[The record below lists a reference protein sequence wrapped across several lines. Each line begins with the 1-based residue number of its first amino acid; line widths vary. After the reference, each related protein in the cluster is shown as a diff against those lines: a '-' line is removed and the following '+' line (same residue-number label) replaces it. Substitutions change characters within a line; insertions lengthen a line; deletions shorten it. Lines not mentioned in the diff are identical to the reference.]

1 MGQREVS
8 ISKLLPSEFERLGL
22 PESGLPSK
30 SGFNCQGSSDPL
42 GKCKPYGSSSVSC
55 FASLGRFIPKLGW
68 KRSSRKGAART
79 VMIKHSVL
87 HWYPPWHWQNSGEG
101 ENVKPCCFVPN
112 KSSQGRPGK
121 SGSCF
126 AEQSRQGLCH
136 LGGAGSAAVPGAPGE
151 RPHRHA
157 APAGQGTALYSAAL
171 PKRQIS
177 SCSSGLMNKKC
188 S

>member
-22 PESGLPSK
+22 PENGLPSK
-30 SGFNCQGSSDPL
+30 SGFNCQGSSDPP
-42 GKCKPYGSSSVSC
+42 GKCKPLWKQQCELLCFLGKIHPKAGMEKEQQERSC
-55 FASLGRFIPKLGW
+55 
-68 KRSSRKGAART
+68 RT

-121 SGSCF
+121 SGSFF